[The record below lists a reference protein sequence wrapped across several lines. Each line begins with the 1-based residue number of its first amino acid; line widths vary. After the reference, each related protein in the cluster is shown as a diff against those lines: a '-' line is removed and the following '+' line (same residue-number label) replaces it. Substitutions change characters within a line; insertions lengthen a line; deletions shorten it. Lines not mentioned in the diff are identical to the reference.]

1 MIFKQQ
7 PKPELGPIMRRNR
20 FIFILNQPVLS
31 KQSVGWSSSLVRT
44 LALRPQDNIDLSSGY
59 VLNFSEFTRWLNSK
73 YSVSYRNTILCYSR
87 KYHRLVVAE
96 NLRELDLLPSTIKNN
111 VVKSLIVL
119 SKYLGNYKDFSGR
132 LKGFDIKTSRPDSL
146 NAFLRILGAS
156 NSDVLSWYNST
167 MPHLKVNEQ
176 LFSKF
181 LLHSG
186 LRMDEA
192 INSFNL
198 IIQLGAEGKLN
209 QYFDEGLRC
218 LCHFKY
224 PKTFIRR
231 TKNCFIT
238 FMSPEFLNQIAASET
253 VTYSSIR
260 KRLERK
266 GIKLRFNE
274 FRDYFGT

>member
-1 MIFKQQ
+1 
-7 PKPELGPIMRRNR
+7 
-20 FIFILNQPVLS
+20 
-31 KQSVGWSSSLVRT
+31 LVT
-44 LALRPQDNIDLSSGY
+44 
-59 VLNFSEFTRWLNSK
+59 
-73 YSVSYRNTILCYSR
+73 
-87 KYHRLVVAE
+87 AE
-96 NLRELDLLPSTIKNN
+96 NLRELAVLPATIKNN
-111 VVKSLIVL
+111 VIKSLIVL
-119 SKYLGNYKDFSGR
+119 SKFLGNYKDFCER
-132 LKGFDIKTSRPDSL
+132 LKDLDIKTSRPDSL

-156 NSDVLSWYNST
+156 NNDVLSWYNST
-167 MPHLKVNEQ
+167 MLHLKDNEQ

-192 INSFNL
+192 INSFNM
-198 IIQLGAEGKLN
+198 IIDLGRENKLS
-209 QYFDEGLRC
+209 QYYDETLGC

-238 FMSPEFLNQIAASET
+238 FILPKFLNEKAASEA

-266 GIKLRFNE
+266 RIKLRFNE
-274 FRDYFGT
+274 FRDYFGTYLLQDRI